1 MYVWMC
7 GCVHLVI
14 PRSPSDALELF
25 RVDGHGVLAVLLQHG
40 ERLLVVYLPLP
51 VRVAWD
57 PDFGE
62 GDELCAGGTGF
73 VDEVDGLADAAFE
86 VEPCGLGGDLCF
98 WSVWRERSG
107 KDGCAYGS
115 GFVLCEHHVEGLE
128 VLMEV

>member
-1 MYVWMC
+1 MC
-7 GCVHLVI
+7 LCMCVYVHLVI

-51 VRVAWD
+51 VGVAWD

-86 VEPCGLGGDLCF
+86 VEPCGLGGDL
-98 WSVWRERSG
+98 
-107 KDGCAYGS
+107 
-115 GFVLCEHHVEGLE
+115 
-128 VLMEV
+128 